1 MRFPTTDRLVRAF
14 KRGWA
19 STAECF
25 TTKEA
30 QEQYRDTLIGGGI
43 LEVLRSIEEF
53 KIPPTTVAGFQTVA
67 IDATDKYGRPVTVM
81 ASVFDGMLTTFQT
94 QAQPETHQYDH
105 TEIKWKD
112 GQLRQRVGDGPE
124 TNVDERFQTLLSGLE
139 HPENRFGPAG
149 KSYHPVCNCV
159 VEMATFRDP
168 GTQCLHCGKVIAS
181 KLASET

>member
-19 STAECF
+19 NTV
-25 TTKEA
+25 
-30 QEQYRDTLIGGGI
+30 QELSGPTRQHEKKTQDVLIHGGI
-43 LEVLRSIEEF
+43 AEVLRSIEEF

-94 QAQPETHQYDH
+94 QAQPETHQYDY

-124 TNVDERFQTLLSGLE
+124 TNVDERFQTLLSGLD
-139 HPENRFGPAG
+139 HPENRFGG
-149 KSYHPVCNCV
+149 KASFCDCKI
-159 VEMATFRDP
+159 EMATFRNP
-168 GTQCLHCGKVIAS
+168 GAACLHCGRLIAS